1 MCAHTHMCMGTK
13 TINLM
18 DDAYEM
24 LKKAKKEDE
33 SFSDVVRR
41 TFSKKRDSMS
51 FFGVWGKEVGEEVEK
66 AMNELKELDKKHS
79 RNLGA

>member
-1 MCAHTHMCMGTK
+1 MCMGTK

-24 LKKAKKEDE
+24 LKRAKIGEE

-41 TFSKKRDSMS
+41 TFTQKKKEYRKY
-51 FFGVWGKEVGEEVEK
+51 FGVWGKEFGAEVERRITERR
-66 AMNELKELDKKHS
+66 AYDKK
-79 RNLGA
+79 NKKILQV

>member
-1 MCAHTHMCMGTK
+1 MGTK

-24 LKKAKKEDE
+24 LNKAKLEGE

-41 TFSKKRDSMS
+41 ILGEKRMRLEDFAGAWKDFDTSIYSKLAKRRLADSKKRHEQIRKM
-51 FFGVWGKEVGEEVEK
+51 FEG
-66 AMNELKELDKKHS
+66 L
-79 RNLGA
+79 

>member
-1 MCAHTHMCMGTK
+1 MCMGTK

-24 LKKAKKEDE
+24 LKRAKRKDE

-41 TFSKKRDSMS
+41 LTRGGNETLLHLAGAWKDFDTSIYSKLAKRRLADSKKRHEQIRKM
-51 FFGVWGKEVGEEVEK
+51 FEG
-66 AMNELKELDKKHS
+66 L
-79 RNLGA
+79 